1 MTLQPV
7 DSGLLA
13 GPHLNCRPDCMFD
26 GGLTQTGGAPDG
38 GSAGVPDGASDG
50 GCSAVR
56 CAHKTRAERELNEL
70 RNIGAAKGWERP
82 FSSVTEGLTDGCQ
95 LAGQKGSTCAQCAR
109 GGRASNRT
117 LHLHVV
123 TPGNWPT
130 GLPEQKNVSDFI
142 LSRVILDW

>member
-13 GPHLNCRPDCMFD
+13 GPHLDCRPDCMLD
-26 GGLTQTGGAPDG
+26 GGLTQTGDAPDG

-56 CAHKTRAERELNEL
+56 CAHKTRAERKLNEL

-109 GGRASNRT
+109 RGRASKSDSAPPRGDAWILAYGLARAEKRIG
-117 LHLHVV
+117 LHF
-123 TPGNWPT
+123 
-130 GLPEQKNVSDFI
+130 EQ
-142 LSRVILDW
+142 SRS